1 MNCQELRDLLVDYI
15 GGELVVEKH
24 QTVEIHLTSCGRCV
38 TLVETYRHTIRF
50 ARALPKCERLP
61 TAVEERLRKL
71 LAPHLEKGMKESEG
85 MRDEE

>member
-1 MNCQELRDLLVDYI
+1 MNCQELLELLLEYV

-24 QTVEIHLTSCGRCV
+24 RTIEIHLTGCHHCV

-61 TAVEERLRKL
+61 AAVEARLREA
-71 LAPHLEKGMKESEG
+71 LAPHFGGESEKKG
-85 MRDEE
+85 